1 MAMLLPLVVK
11 GVLVSENL
19 VNLISGGDAATMSA
33 LRDACSAHVRGS
45 GLDPAGDLSDLISE
59 AVLSVL
65 EGRADTIRAAAAAGF
80 AATRRDRLDGQ
91 RVEFSYLSQSVRD
104 DEGEVST
111 LGEVLAD
118 RTEARDEASRDPYA
132 AIGTLARL
140 AGQVRIRKGYR
151 AHGAVMARGEAN
163 AMRGAL
169 NDADVL
175 RALEAVGGRR
185 YGYAAAMV
193 RWFASEGII
202 TTANAVR
209 VAVFRALSR
218 TERGWHSSRD

>member
-1 MAMLLPLVVK
+1 MLSLTSVK

-65 EGRADTIRAAAAAGF
+65 EGRADTIKAAAAAGF
-80 AATRRDRLDGQ
+80 AATRRDRLNGQ

-111 LGEVLAD
+111 LGDVLAD
-118 RTEARDEASRDPYA
+118 RVAAPEVDFIAERAEALES
-132 AIGTLARL
+132 LARA
-140 AGQVRIRKGYR
+140 AGVVRVRKGYA
-151 AHGAVMARGEAN
+151 AHGSVMARGEAN
-163 AMRGAL
+163 ALRGAL